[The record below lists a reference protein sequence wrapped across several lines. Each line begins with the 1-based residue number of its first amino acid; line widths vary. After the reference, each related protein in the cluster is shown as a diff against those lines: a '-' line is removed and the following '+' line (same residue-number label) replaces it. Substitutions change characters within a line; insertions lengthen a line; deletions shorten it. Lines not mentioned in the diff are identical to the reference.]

1 MKWCFFFLIFS
12 FGLSIILLVAFVLF
26 LEREKNFETKKTF
39 EDEEGNET
47 SSFFFR

>member
-1 MKWCFFFLIFS
+1 MTT
-12 FGLSIILLVAFVLF
+12 FGYSVFVLLAAFVLF
-26 LEREKNFETKKTF
+26 LTEREKNFETKKTF